1 MIEEFLAPVPTAP
14 AIITNQQIGK
24 LATIY
29 SNEFPK
35 VEEADIA
42 LVGIREE
49 RGCVS
54 NHGTV
59 GGPDA
64 VRKAL
69 YQLYGWE
76 YNVKF
81 MDLGDINMGRSLK
94 DTYAA
99 VTMVCGTLLEKGVV
113 PIFIGGSHDLA
124 FPQFLGY
131 GSSQKLINLVDID
144 ERIDIKA
151 RKSKVDASSFLSF
164 ILEYKDTLLMNFKQL
179 GYQTYLVDNNR
190 LNKLINRNCEFN
202 RLGRIREDIKEVEPM
217 VRDADMLSV
226 DVAAIRQADAPARA
240 LASPNGFY
248 GEEIC
253 RIMRYA
259 GLSDRL
265 TSLGIFELNPD
276 FDLRDQTAQLVAQM
290 IWCFVDGF
298 VNRKNDDPND
308 KKRDFIRYTVNLKNE
323 GQELVFLKSKK
334 TDRWWMQVPYE
345 EHQHLIPCSLS
356 DYELACHEEIPDRYL
371 KAYHKLN

>member
-1 MIEEFLAPVPTAP
+1 MIKEFLAPIPPAPTSV
-14 AIITNQQIGK
+14 NKQQIGK

-35 VEEADIA
+35 VEGADIA
-42 LVGIREE
+42 LIGIREE
-49 RGCVS
+49 RGCVN

-76 YNVKF
+76 HKVKF
-81 MDLGDINMGRSLK
+81 MDLGDINMGRRLK

-99 VTMVCGTLLEKGVV
+99 VTVVCGSLLKKGVI

-124 FPQFLGY
+124 LSQFLGY
-131 GSSQKLINLVDID
+131 GSRGNLINLVDID
-144 ERIDIKA
+144 EKIDFA
-151 RKSKVDASSFLSF
+151 VGESKLDASSFLSS
-164 ILEYKDTLLMNFKQL
+164 ILDYRDTLLLSFQQL
-179 GYQTYLVDNNR
+179 GYQNYLVDQDR
-190 LNKLINRNCEFN
+190 LDASSSKDCEFY
-202 RLGRIREDIKEVEPM
+202 RLGRIRENIEEVEPL
-217 VRDADMLSV
+217 VRDADMLTL
-226 DVAAIRQADAPARA
+226 DVGAIRQSDAPARA
-240 LASPNGFY
+240 QASPNGFY

-253 RIMRYA
+253 QIMRYA

-265 TSLGIFELNPD
+265 SSLGIFELNPD
-276 FDLRDQTAQLVAQM
+276 FDEREQTSQLVAQM

-298 VNRKNDDPND
+298 VNRKKDDPNRT
-308 KKRDFIRYTVNLKNE
+308 KRDFIRYTVNLKE
-323 GQELVFLKSKK
+323 QEQELVFLKSKK
-334 TDRWWMQVPYE
+334 TDRWWMQVPFE
-345 EHQHLIPCSLS
+345 EHQQLIPCSFN
-356 DYELACHEEIPDRYL
+356 DYELACSEEIPERYL